1 MDGLREF
8 LEDLKQQGLAHGH
21 FLGLLNVL
29 IGRRIT
35 RTDGTV
41 VCNGVSWR
49 VLAETLKR
57 VRWDKEEVR
66 ALGIDPAG
74 LAPRDRTRYW
84 YQAIALARVDSAEAT
99 QAGDALARILIGA
112 GYMVGPAPGMASS
125 AG

>member
-8 LEDLKQQGLAHGH
+8 LDDLKQRGLAHRQL
-21 FLGLLNVL
+21 LGLLNIL

-35 RTDGTV
+35 RADGTP
-41 VCNGVSWR
+41 VCSGVPWR

-66 ALGIDPAG
+66 PLGLDPRA
-74 LAPRDRTRYW
+74 LAPRDRARYW
-84 YQAIALARVDSAEAT
+84 YQAIGQARVDSAEAAR
-99 QAGDALARILIGA
+99 AGDALAEVLRGA
-112 GYMVGPAPGMASS
+112 GYVVGPAP